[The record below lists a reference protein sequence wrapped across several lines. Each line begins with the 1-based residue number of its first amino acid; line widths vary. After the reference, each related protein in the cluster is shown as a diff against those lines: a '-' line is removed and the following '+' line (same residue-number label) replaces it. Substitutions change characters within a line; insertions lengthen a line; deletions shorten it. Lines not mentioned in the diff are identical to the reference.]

1 MCQFA
6 AFAELS
12 GICARIKAF
21 RRRPEMRQDVK
32 SAKDDQKSA
41 DVVRKA
47 EAGRF
52 VPKRMAITLHDA
64 PKCGATEAVPICSDV
79 WKVLKGG
86 ERVGIRTQDPLI
98 KSQMLYRLSY
108 ALPFGVWIN

>member
-1 MCQFA
+1 MIKKA
-6 AFAELS
+6 RMW
-12 GICARIKAF
+12 CAKL
-21 RRRPEMRQDVK
+21 RQD
-32 SAKDDQKSA
+32 ALC
-41 DVVRKA
+41 
-47 EAGRF
+47 
-52 VPKRMAITLHDA
+52 PKEWHSPCGAL
-64 PKCGATEAVPICSDV
+64 KCGATEAVPICSDV